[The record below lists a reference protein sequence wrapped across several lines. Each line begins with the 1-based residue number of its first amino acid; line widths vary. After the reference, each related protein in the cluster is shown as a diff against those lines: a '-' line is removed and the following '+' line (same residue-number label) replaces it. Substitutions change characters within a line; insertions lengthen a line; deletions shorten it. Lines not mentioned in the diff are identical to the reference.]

1 MTDADRT
8 DAVDPVDPKGDDW
21 APLPEEK
28 MILHPGELVES
39 EPEPQ
44 AGPLAGAAL
53 SIPSVYAPQAVVA
66 QPDPAADPAADPTER
81 AVAELKARI
90 AATAP
95 AQSFVAEVVHRQERK
110 ERQQRAASAV
120 RAADAAVMKG
130 GKQPRDPLPIEY
142 DAGLHGRDPREEE
155 AWYKVLPAAERER
168 LQAAWAQKRQH
179 AVSDI
184 ATQRRYRNRRF
195 VAALIVFATVIITG
209 TGSQWAATA
218 GGGICSG
225 IWWRHA
231 RPDRILD
238 PLRALACF
246 FGLHMTA
253 MAAHG
258 TFSPLLF
265 MDAVLL
271 IGFATIVGFD
281 GEIRRTGGFDSK

>member
-1 MTDADRT
+1 MTEVDHT
-8 DAVDPVDPKGDDW
+8 KAVEPDGDDW

-28 MILHPGELVES
+28 RILHPGEMVEPVS
-39 EPEPQ
+39 HPHAGPPPSIASVEPQ
-44 AGPLAGAAL
+44 AT
-53 SIPSVYAPQAVVA
+53 VA
-66 QPDPAADPAADPTER
+66 EPDPAEQAL
-81 AVAELKARI
+81 AELKARI
-90 AATAP
+90 AAHAP
-95 AQSFVAEVVHRQERK
+95 ATSLVAEVVHREERK

-120 RAADAAVMKG
+120 RAADAAIMQG

-142 DAGLHGRDPREEE
+142 DAGAHGRDPREED
-155 AWYKVLPAAERER
+155 AWFKALPEAERQR
-168 LQAAWAQKRQH
+168 LQASWAAKRQH
-179 AVSDI
+179 AVSHD
-184 ATQRRYRNRRF
+184 ATWRRNGNRRL

-218 GGGICSG
+218 GAGICSG
-225 IWWRHA
+225 LWWRHT

-238 PLRALACF
+238 PLRALGCF

-258 TFSPLLF
+258 TFSPLQF
-265 MDAVLL
+265 MDAVLV